1 MVRNKTLSAMR
12 EKKIIPVAKEIDPYL
27 RSRSSVRV
35 LEKIVNTD
43 NHSSVVLDFSEV
55 EFASR
60 GFMDELYNSLLV
72 NGNVTIANMPTNL
85 EYLLHSVKK
94 TQKLSSPKSKKDKV
108 SVKSF
113 DNIDEANKYFEGLL
127 CF

>member
-1 MVRNKTLSAMR
+1 MLN
-12 EKKIIPVAKEIDPYL
+12 
-27 RSRSSVRV
+27 
-35 LEKIVNTD
+35 
-43 NHSSVVLDFSEV
+43 FSEV

-60 GFMDELYNSLLV
+60 SFMDELYNSLLV

-85 EYLLHSVKK
+85 EDLLHSVKR
-94 TQKLSSPKSKKDKV
+94 TQKLSSTKREKDKV

>member
-1 MVRNKTLSAMR
+1 
-12 EKKIIPVAKEIDPYL
+12 
-27 RSRSSVRV
+27 
-35 LEKIVNTD
+35 
-43 NHSSVVLDFSEV
+43 
-55 EFASR
+55 
-60 GFMDELYNSLLV
+60 MDELYNSLLV

-85 EYLLHSVKK
+85 EDLLHSVKR
-94 TQKLSSPKSKKDKV
+94 TQKLSSTKREKDKV